1 MTSRST
7 TRPNDV
13 TASVIRGDQ
22 VDPSRMMIYQIE
34 GMKKR
39 DETSLLFKKKSK
51 VKEFKKGQE
60 AQASAET
67 ARTEGCRVTMLG
79 WKERR

>member
-7 TRPNDV
+7 TRPNDI
-13 TASVIRGDQ
+13 TAGVIRGDQ
-22 VDPSRMMIYQIE
+22 VDPSRRMIYHIE

-39 DETSLLFKKKSK
+39 VKTSLLFRKESK
-51 VKEFKKGQE
+51 VKESKKGQE

-67 ARTEGCRVTMLG
+67 ARYGEL
-79 WKERR
+79 